1 MTVISQFVSMEE
13 MVEELL
19 KPPSSA
25 PAKATPVVCLLIQIL
40 TATTQV
46 PNTLLN
52 YLVLLHLVRWPLVL

>member
-25 PAKATPVVCLLIQIL
+25 PAKATLVVFLPIQIL

-52 YLVLLHLVRWPLVL
+52 YLVLLHLGRWPLVL

>member
-1 MTVISQFVSMEE
+1 MTVISQFVLMVK

-25 PAKATPVVCLLIQIL
+25 PAKATPVVCLPIQIL

>member
-1 MTVISQFVSMEE
+1 MTLISQFVSMVE
-13 MVEELL
+13 MVEVHL

-25 PAKATPVVCLLIQIL
+25 PTKAKPVVCLPIQIL

>member
-1 MTVISQFVSMEE
+1 MTVISQFVSMVK
-13 MVEELL
+13 MVEVLL
-19 KPPSSA
+19 KLPSSA
-25 PAKATPVVCLLIQIL
+25 PAKAKPVVCLPILIL